1 MAKKRIHQ
9 IAKELDVAS
18 ADILFLAKELG
29 LEVKTASSGLTPE
42 EEELVVLSF
51 NETKNN
57 EDTANNDEVST
68 SDSVSD
74 DDDKPQELEDKAE
87 PSEDVEDETETS
99 VDVEVSDNIQII
111 EIPSK
116 STPEELSELI
126 NVDATQIVGDLMNL
140 GIMQSMTSE
149 LNDDEIEK
157 LLEKYDLIPEIIE
170 KVEVKRSEILQLE
183 EFIDTDEELL
193 VRSPIITVMGHVD
206 HGKTSLLDYIRNEKV
221 ADGEAGGIT
230 QHVGAY
236 KVDTGELGITFI
248 DTPGHEAFT
257 QMRARGAN
265 VTDIVVLVVAA
276 DDGIMPQT
284 IEAINHSKAAGVPI
298 VVAVNK
304 CDLPDANP
312 ALVKADLTKY
322 EIIAEDLGG
331 DTPVVEVSAL
341 KGDGIDDLLETLSL
355 VAEIEELKSN
365 PNANASGYII
375 ESRMEVGRGNVAT
388 VVVTRGTLKQ
398 GDFLY
403 AGGAF
408 CRIKSMFDHTNK
420 ILKKVIPGSP
430 VDIIGWDESPN
441 SGDQFVVVKN
451 QKEAKSKAE
460 ENKTLLKDFD
470 SSAYTVQSRVSEMM
484 KLLQEGELNTIN
496 IILKADTNGSVE
508 AIKDGLMK
516 LSSDEVQIQI
526 VHSAVGGI
534 VLSDVDLAGATSS
547 LIVGFNVRPDSQARN
562 MAQSKGIDVRT
573 YQIIY
578 ELLDDITE
586 ALQGEMTIKTEEA
599 VIGMVDVRTTFRAP
613 KVGVV
618 AGSIVTEGRVEI
630 DSKARLLRDGV
641 VIYEGTV
648 TSLRRFKDNV
658 EKVLEGLECGIGLTD
673 YKDIKEGDVIEIL
686 GEVEIK

>member
-18 ADILFLAKELG
+18 ADIVFLANELG
-29 LEVKTASSGLTPE
+29 IEVKTASSGLTPE
-42 EEELVVLSF
+42 EEELVLLAF
-51 NETKNN
+51 NEQNVNKESTTN
-57 EDTANNDEVST
+57 DTVGIMEETDSTDSDTQETQKDEK
-68 SDSVSD
+68 D
-74 DDDKPQELEDKAE
+74 DEQTG
-87 PSEDVEDETETS
+87 TES
-99 VDVEVSDNIQII
+99 VDIQII
-111 EIPSK
+111 EVPSGC
-116 STPEELSELI
+116 TPEELSSII
-126 NVDATQIVGDLMNL
+126 NIDATQIVGDLMSL
-140 GIMQSMTSE
+140 GIMQSMTSQ
-149 LNDDEIEK
+149 LKDKEIET
-157 LLEKYDLIPEIIE
+157 LLEKYDLMPEIVE
-170 KVEVKRSEILQLE
+170 KVEIKRSEILALQ
-183 EFIDTDEELL
+183 EFQDEEQNLT

-236 KVDTGELGITFI
+236 KVESGDLGITFI

-341 KGDGIDDLLETLSL
+341 KGDGVDDLLETLSL
-355 VAEIEELKSN
+355 VAEIEELKAN
-365 PNANASGYII
+365 PNTNASGYII

-408 CRIKSMFDHTNK
+408 CRVKSMFDHTNK
-420 ILKKVIPGSP
+420 VLKNVIPGSP

-441 SGDQFVVVKN
+441 SGDQFVAVKS
-451 QKEAKSKAE
+451 QKEAKAKAE
-460 ENKTLLKDFD
+460 QNKTLLKDFD
-470 SSAYTVQSRVSEMM
+470 SSSYTVQSRVSEMM
-484 KLLQEGELNTIN
+484 QLLQEGELNTIN
-496 IILKADTNGSVE
+496 VILKADTNGSVE
-508 AIKDGLMK
+508 AIKDGLLK
-516 LSSDEVQIQI
+516 LSSDEVQIEI

-534 VLSDVDLAGATSS
+534 VLSDVDLAGATNS

>member
-51 NETKNN
+51 NETKDN
-57 EDTANNDEVST
+57 ENTTNNDVVST
-68 SDSVSD
+68 SDSTSD
-74 DDDKPQELEDKAE
+74 AEDKPQEVEEKADPVEDA
-87 PSEDVEDETETS
+87 EDETEPS

-183 EFIDTDEELL
+183 EFSDTDEELV

-441 SGDQFVVVKN
+441 SGDQFVVVKS

>member
-18 ADILFLAKELG
+18 ADIVFLANELG
-29 LEVKTASSGLTPE
+29 IEVKTASSGLTPE
-42 EEELVVLSF
+42 EEELVLLAF
-51 NETKNN
+51 NEQNVT
-57 EDTANNDEVST
+57 EDSTTNDTVEIIEETDST
-68 SDSVSD
+68 DSETQETQTDEKD
-74 DDDKPQELEDKAE
+74 DEQTD
-87 PSEDVEDETETS
+87 TES
-99 VDVEVSDNIQII
+99 VDIQII
-111 EIPSK
+111 EVPSGC
-116 STPEELSELI
+116 TPEELSSII
-126 NVDATQIVGDLMNL
+126 NIDATQIVGDLMSL
-140 GIMQSMTSE
+140 GIMQSMTSQ
-149 LNDDEIEK
+149 LKDKEIET
-157 LLEKYDLIPEIIE
+157 LLEKYDLMPEIVE
-170 KVEVKRSEILQLE
+170 KVEIKRSEILALQ
-183 EFIDTDEELL
+183 EFQDEEQNLT

-236 KVDTGELGITFI
+236 KVESGDLGITFI

-341 KGDGIDDLLETLSL
+341 KGDGVDDLLETLSL
-355 VAEIEELKSN
+355 VAEIEELKAN
-365 PNANASGYII
+365 PNTNASGYII

-408 CRIKSMFDHTNK
+408 CRVKSMFDHTNK
-420 ILKKVIPGSP
+420 VLKNVIPGSP

-441 SGDQFVVVKN
+441 SGDQFVAVKS
-451 QKEAKSKAE
+451 QKEAKAKAE
-460 ENKTLLKDFD
+460 QNKTLLKDFD
-470 SSAYTVQSRVSEMM
+470 SSSYTVQSRVSEMM
-484 KLLQEGELNTIN
+484 QLLQEGELNTIN
-496 IILKADTNGSVE
+496 VILKADTNGSVE
-508 AIKDGLMK
+508 AIKDGLLK
-516 LSSDEVQIQI
+516 LSSDEVQIEI

-534 VLSDVDLAGATSS
+534 VLSDVDLAGATNS

>member
-18 ADILFLAKELG
+18 ADIVFLANELG
-29 LEVKTASSGLTPE
+29 IEVKTASSGLTPE
-42 EEELVVLSF
+42 EEELVLLAF
-51 NETKNN
+51 NEQNVT
-57 EDTANNDEVST
+57 EDSTTDDTVEIIEKTDSTDSETQETQTDEK
-68 SDSVSD
+68 D
-74 DDDKPQELEDKAE
+74 DEQTD
-87 PSEDVEDETETS
+87 TES
-99 VDVEVSDNIQII
+99 VDIQII
-111 EIPSK
+111 EVPSGC
-116 STPEELSELI
+116 TPEELSSII
-126 NVDATQIVGDLMNL
+126 NIDATQIVGDLMSL
-140 GIMQSMTSE
+140 GIMQSMTSQ
-149 LNDDEIEK
+149 LKDKEIET
-157 LLEKYDLIPEIIE
+157 LLEKYDLMPEIVE
-170 KVEVKRSEILQLE
+170 KVEIKRSEILALQ
-183 EFIDTDEELL
+183 EFQDEEQNLT

-236 KVDTGELGITFI
+236 KVESGDLGITFI

-341 KGDGIDDLLETLSL
+341 KGDGVDDLLETLSL
-355 VAEIEELKSN
+355 VAEIEELTAN
-365 PNANASGYII
+365 PNTNASGYII

-408 CRIKSMFDHTNK
+408 CRVKSMFDHTNK
-420 ILKKVIPGSP
+420 VLKNVIPGSP

-441 SGDQFVVVKN
+441 SGDQFVAVKS
-451 QKEAKSKAE
+451 QKEAKAKAE
-460 ENKTLLKDFD
+460 QNKTLLKDFD
-470 SSAYTVQSRVSEMM
+470 SSSYTVQSRVSEMM
-484 KLLQEGELNTIN
+484 QLLQEGELNTIN
-496 IILKADTNGSVE
+496 VILKADTNGSVE
-508 AIKDGLMK
+508 AIKDGLLK
-516 LSSDEVQIQI
+516 LSSDEVQIEI

-534 VLSDVDLAGATSS
+534 VLSDVDLAGATNS